1 MILEAF
7 ICMIAPVYLAFKMS
21 RLYIPKDFEQT
32 LAVRMQAALMIT
44 ASLFVRT
51 NKNLFHFKTFFKLFK
66 ILRVKHLNC
75 SESTMKWWLLDVLL
89 FPL

>member
-32 LAVRMQAALMIT
+32 LAIRMQAALMIT

-51 NKNLFHFKTFFKLFK
+51 IKNLLHFKTFLSYLKF
-66 ILRVKHLNC
+66 
-75 SESTMKWWLLDVLL
+75 
-89 FPL
+89 